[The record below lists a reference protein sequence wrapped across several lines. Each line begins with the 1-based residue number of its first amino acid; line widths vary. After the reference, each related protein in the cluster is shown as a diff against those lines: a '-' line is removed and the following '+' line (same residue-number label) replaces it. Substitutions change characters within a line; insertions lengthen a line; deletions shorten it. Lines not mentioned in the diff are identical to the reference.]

1 MFDRL
6 NMDLTP
12 VPSMKTEV
20 KQLGPRLALGWV
32 TIQGLDMDTV
42 ATNTVKSNVSFWGP
56 KKAKTYITVK
66 QKGQK
71 IK

>member
-6 NMDLTP
+6 NRYLTP
-12 VPSMKTEV
+12 VPSMTTEV

-32 TIQGLDMDTV
+32 TIHGLDVDTV

-56 KKAKTYITVK
+56 KKAKKHI
-66 QKGQK
+66 QL
-71 IK
+71 